1 VRSARSLAEIARLT
15 TPGLRTQGEVEAAVC
30 EGMTR
35 FMQEFMGRGPKDIRS
50 YLVGDLMLV
59 RLQGILSAGETS
71 LAAVLPAERGRDLLK
86 SVRTHLVE
94 ASRNRL
100 QSLIEAACETACVS
114 MHHDVSTITGEEM
127 FVFTLRASPVVRL
140 AKRK

>member
-1 VRSARSLAEIARLT
+1 MK
-15 TPGLRTQGEVEAAVC
+15 TQGEVEAAVC

-35 FMQEFMGRGPKDIRS
+35 FMQEFMGRGPKEIRAHLIDDL
-50 YLVGDLMLV
+50 LVL

-94 ASRNRL
+94 ASRGRL
-100 QSLIEAACETACVS
+100 QQMIEAACETTCAS
-114 MHHDVSTITGEEM
+114 MHHDVSTVTGEEV
-127 FVFTLRASPVVRL
+127 FVFTLHAEPVLRP

>member
-1 VRSARSLAEIARLT
+1 
-15 TPGLRTQGEVEAAVC
+15 
-30 EGMTR
+30 
-35 FMQEFMGRGPKDIRS
+35 
-50 YLVGDLMLV
+50 MLV

-94 ASRNRL
+94 V
-100 QSLIEAACETACVS
+100 ACETTCVS
-114 MHHDVSTITGEEM
+114 MHHDVSTITGEEV
-127 FVFTLRASPVVRL
+127 FVFTMHAEPVVHI

>member
-1 VRSARSLAEIARLT
+1 MK
-15 TPGLRTQGEVEAAVC
+15 TQGEVEAAVC

-50 YLVGDLMLV
+50 HIVGDLVLV

-94 ASRNRL
+94 ASRSRL
-100 QSLIEAACETACVS
+100 QHLVEVACETTCVS
-114 MHHDVSTITGEEM
+114 MHHDVSTITGEEV
-127 FVFTLRASPVVRL
+127 FVFTMHGEPVVRI
-140 AKRK
+140 AKQK

>member
-1 VRSARSLAEIARLT
+1 M
-15 TPGLRTQGEVEAAVC
+15 RTQGEIEAAVC
-30 EGMTR
+30 DGITK
-35 FMQEFMGRGPKDIRS
+35 FMQEFMGRGPKDIRAH
-50 YLVGDLMLV
+50 LIGDLLLV
-59 RLQGILSAGETS
+59 RLQGILSAAETS

-100 QSLIEAACETACVS
+100 QDMIEAASSMKCGS
-114 MHHDVSTITGEEM
+114 MHHDVSTVTGEEV
-127 FVFTLRASPVVRL
+127 FVFTLDSEPTLRT

>member
-1 VRSARSLAEIARLT
+1 M
-15 TPGLRTQGEVEAAVC
+15 RTQGEVEAAVC

-35 FMQEFMGRGPKDIRS
+35 FMQDFMGRGPKEIRS
-50 YLVGDLMLV
+50 HLIGDLLIV

-94 ASRNRL
+94 ASRDRL
-100 QSLIEAACETACVS
+100 QQMVEACCETAAVS
-114 MHHDVSTITGEEM
+114 MHHDVSTVTGEEL
-127 FVFTLRASPVVRL
+127 FVFTLRIEPVVRP